1 MDPEDTRRRPPA
13 NDPEEASSRGRTL
26 APLASGVVAAVII
39 ALVAVALVVGSRG
52 DDGQPTSAPLTVEP
66 SAPGQAPGEP
76 GPGETSA
83 ASPAAGSGQELSGVP
98 LYWVGQ
104 SKTRFWL
111 YREFRDIP
119 DVGGLVASAV
129 AAMTREKPLDPD
141 YATPWAPASSVTV
154 RQAGGDITVDLSADA
169 FSSHQVGSE
178 VAALAIQQL
187 VYTATAAASVAG
199 TPASSVTITVD
210 GAPYDAWGVITVG
223 EPVHR
228 APTADVQAPTWILS
242 PTQGEVVPSG
252 KVSFAGYGTAFE
264 GTFLWEVRNGSGA
277 PVANGFT
284 NGGSMGTYGP
294 FSFTADLPPGHY
306 TVEVYQPDESGGES
320 QEGPRMYPDTK
331 DFTVR

>member
-1 MDPEDTRRRPPA
+1 MDPDNTRRHPPA
-13 NDPEEASSRGRTL
+13 NGSEEGSSRARSL

-52 DDGQPTSAPLTVEP
+52 DGAQPTSAPLTAEP
-66 SAPGQAPGEP
+66 SAPAPAEP
-76 GPGETSA
+76 GPGETSR
-83 ASPAAGSGQELSGVP
+83 ASGTAGNGQELSGVP
-98 LYWVGQ
+98 VYWVGQ

-111 YREFRDIP
+111 YREFRDVP

-129 AAMTREKPLDPD
+129 AAMTRDKPLDPD
-141 YATPWAPASSVTV
+141 YSNPWEPATSVKVT
-154 RQAGGDITVDLSADA
+154 QHGGDIAVDLSADA

-187 VYTATAAASVAG
+187 VYTATGAASVAG

-210 GAPYDAWGVITVG
+210 GGPYDAWGVVRVG
-223 EPVHR
+223 EPVSR
-228 APTADVQAPTWILS
+228 SPVTEVQAPTWVLS
-242 PTQGEVVPSG
+242 PTQGEVVPAG
-252 KVSFAGYGTAFE
+252 EVSFSGYGTAFE

-277 PVANGFT
+277 VVANGST
-284 NGGSMGTYGP
+284 HGGSMGTYGA
-294 FSFTADLPPGHY
+294 FSFAADLPPGQY

-320 QEGPRMYPDTK
+320 PEGPRMYPDTK